1 MTMGNIIEDR
11 RKELNMTQEDLAEA
25 LGTTKATV
33 SRWESGG
40 IRKMKRP
47 MIVALAKVLQL
58 DPILFMQQEEVLWPD
73 EYAIISSYRRA
84 DASTRAAVRKLLEVK
99 G

>member
-1 MTMGNIIEDR
+1 MTMGNIIENR
-11 RKELNMTQEDLAEA
+11 RKELNMTQEQLAEA

-40 IRKMKRP
+40 IRKMKQP
-47 MIVALAKVLQL
+47 MIVALAKTLRV
-58 DPILFMQQEEVLWPD
+58 DPLLFVQQEEVLLPE
-73 EYAIISSYRRA
+73 EYDVISAYRMA
-84 DASTRAAVRKLLEVK
+84 DDLTKAAVRKLLEIK